1 MTGLDLTLVLQLLYW
16 IALKI
21 EGEIVKEA
29 ERVESGKLEVIQASL
44 LTLKTSRDP
53 KERREAALKLK
64 QARGR

>member
-1 MTGLDLTLVLQLLYW
+1 M
-16 IALKI
+16 KI

-29 ERVESGKLEVIQASL
+29 ERAESGKLEVIQASL

-53 KERREAALKLK
+53 KERREAATRLK